1 MRCPC
6 SSLAKLLHT
15 DKVLEGGEDSVGRN
29 TWWVLAAS
37 PFYETVVGTYF
48 RNLRNVFRTVEQ
60 AFLGKTQPK
69 L

>member
-1 MRCPC
+1 MRCSC
-6 SSLAKLLHT
+6 SSLATLLHT
-15 DKVLEGGEDSVGRN
+15 QVPEEGEDSVGRN
-29 TWWVLAAS
+29 TWWVLTAS
-37 PFYETVVGTYF
+37 TSYETVVGTYF